1 MSQSC
6 LFQAFQK
13 NNEKKQSQ
21 GLKKIP
27 CITLTPSSHHV
38 LWCYVWLRFIRDL
51 ATSDDGNQKS
61 ETKPIVDSM
70 KYCVHQLRL
79 LVEIDHY
86 LQGVLAPS
94 QKVVV
99 GQIFSI
105 NSIIS
110 SKK

>member
-21 GLKKIP
+21 GLKKTP

-86 LQGVLAPS
+86 LRLVFFRTIPKGGGWPDLFHQ
-94 QKVVV
+94 QYH
-99 GQIFSI
+99 F
-105 NSIIS
+105 
-110 SKK
+110 